1 VGADAAARPW
11 EAVGGVGFDQA
22 AKKERAPVYVP
33 LFASDCLRLPPI
45 ASDCEEGTSARVR
58 AAEDATLVHASAH
71 HDAPPLPHRYVPPK
85 TRPELKP
92 SSAEA
97 PAVAEE
103 FNDAAVRAFKE
114 KEYQRSYVLWP
125 LMATDCL
132 PHWAFK
138 EKEYQRSYV
147 LWPLLAFNGL

>member
-1 VGADAAARPW
+1 MPPRLHASRQVGADAAARPW

-33 LFASDCLRLPPI
+33 PKTRPSCMQVLTTTP
-45 ASDCEEGTSARVR
+45 
-58 AAEDATLVHASAH
+58 
-71 HDAPPLPHRYVPPK
+71 PPLPHRYVPPK

-114 KEYQRSYVLWP
+114 KEYQRSYV
-125 LMATDCL
+125 
-132 PHWAFK
+132 
-138 EKEYQRSYV
+138 Q
-147 LWPLLAFNGL
+147 

>member
-1 VGADAAARPW
+1 MQVLTTTPH
-11 EAVGGVGFDQA
+11 
-22 AKKERAPVYVP
+22 
-33 LFASDCLRLPPI
+33 L
-45 ASDCEEGTSARVR
+45 
-58 AAEDATLVHASAH
+58 
-71 HDAPPLPHRYVPPK
+71 LPHRYVPPK

-125 LMATDCL
+125 LLATDGHQWPL
-132 PHWAFK
+132 MA
-138 EKEYQRSYV
+138 SNGL
-147 LWPLLAFNGL
+147 LWPLMASDGLWWPLVAFDGH